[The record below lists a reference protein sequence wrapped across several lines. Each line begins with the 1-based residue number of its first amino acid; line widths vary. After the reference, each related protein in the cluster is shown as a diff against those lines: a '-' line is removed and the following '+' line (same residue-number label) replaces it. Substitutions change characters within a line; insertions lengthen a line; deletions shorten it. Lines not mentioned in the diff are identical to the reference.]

1 MKTLTRRALYF
12 GYYLKQLDRQRL
24 GKFMAFVQ
32 KEKGWSRAG
41 QWRRIVRDSLRF
53 NVSILEYYQFRF
65 FELSDA
71 EKAKWAGTGTMYEF
85 QRRAN
90 PPENRALLEDKR
102 RFHEAYRKYFRHAV
116 CTLEE
121 LEQDPALAARLLEQ
135 YGDLVFKPASGNCG
149 VGIAFVESRTLTA
162 KGLVPWMRS
171 RNFDLVESRVA
182 QHPALQTLSP
192 SGVNTVRIF
201 TCLDEHDRC
210 RILGCRLRISVN
222 SPVDNMAAGNL
233 AAPVDEETGRVC
245 GPGVYSDITR
255 APELV
260 HPVTGVPTKGFQ
272 IPFWPE
278 TLAMVREASELHPQN
293 RSIGWDIVITPEGPG
308 LIEGNHDWCKLVWQ
322 LPVWRGLKHLLDIC
336 PAK

>member
-1 MKTLTRRALYF
+1 MVRRILYL
-12 GYYLKQLDRQRL
+12 GYYLKQLDWERL
-24 GKFMAFVQ
+24 EKFMAHV
-32 KEKGWSRAG
+32 KLHKGWSRAG
-41 QWRRIVRDSLRF
+41 QWRRILGDSLRF

-65 FELSDA
+65 FELADT
-71 EKAKWAGTGTMYEF
+71 EKATWAGTGAMYEF

-90 PPENRALLEDKR
+90 PPEHRELLEDKR
-102 RFHEAYRKYFRHAV
+102 RFHAAYRSYFRHEF
-116 CTLEE
+116 CSLETLERE
-121 LEQDPALAARLLEQ
+121 PGLAERLLGLHQ
-135 YGDLVFKPASGNCG
+135 QLVFKPAKGNCG
-149 VGIAFVESRTLTA
+149 VGIAFVDSSTLSA
-162 KGLVPWMRS
+162 DGLVPWMRS
-171 RNFDLVESRVA
+171 RDFDLVESRVM
-182 QHPALQTLSP
+182 QHSALQGLSP

-222 SPVDNMAAGNL
+222 SPVDNMAAGNM
-233 AAPVDEETGRVC
+233 AAPVEEKTGRIC

-255 APELV
+255 SPESV
-260 HPVTGVPTKGFQ
+260 HPVTGVSIEGFQ

-322 LPVWRGLKHLLDIC
+322 LPVGRGLKRLLEQC
-336 PAK
+336 AQHG